1 MVPKIMLIL
10 TENWTI
16 VDKQDLRTLVD
27 WAVIAEESGI
37 YGLMLSD
44 HITLGASAG
53 ARGIEPNPRAYAAPG
68 NQDPQT
74 PWPDSLLLF
83 SAIAARTSKI
93 KLFCGAII
101 APLRHPV
108 HLAKQLA
115 TLDCLSEG
123 RLIVQPTVSW
133 HQDEYEHLG
142 VPFRKRGKL
151 LDEHLE
157 AWQRL
162 WNESPASYD
171 GQHYQF
177 EGVYFEPKPYRKGG
191 PPLWFGG
198 QSMHAPLLRRLVQYG
213 QGFHPFGAP
222 SAEDLQQLR
231 DGLTAAGRDISEIAM
246 IGGIRATFPDD
257 DTPADLNVALTS
269 IPPQIEQGYSIFC
282 VKPNQFINKAS
293 EFADFCQTL
302 VAGFAEMS
310 L

>member
-1 MVPKIMLIL
+1 MNPKIMLIL

-27 WAVIAEESGI
+27 WAVIAEEAGI

-53 ARGIEPNPRAYAAPG
+53 ERGIEPNPRAYAAPG
-68 NQDPQT
+68 NQDPTT

-83 SAIAARTSKI
+83 SAIAARTSEI

-115 TLDCLSEG
+115 TLDSLSEG

-133 HQDEYEHLG
+133 HEDEYEHLG
-142 VPFRKRGKL
+142 VPFKKRGKL

-157 AWQRL
+157 AWQLL
-162 WNESPASYD
+162 WNESPASYA

-177 EGVYFEPKPYRKGG
+177 EGVYFEPKPHRSGG

-198 QSMHAPLLRRLVQYG
+198 QSMHAPLLRRLVKYG

-222 SAEDLQQLR
+222 TSEDKRQLR
-231 DGLTAAGRDISEIAM
+231 NGLAAAGRNMSEIAL
-246 IGGIRATFPDD
+246 IGGIRATFSDND
-257 DTPADLNVALTS
+257 SPADLDLALTS
-269 IPPQIEQGYSIFC
+269 IPPQIEQGYTVFC
-282 VKPNQFINKAS
+282 VKPDQFISDAH
-293 EFADFCQTL
+293 DFSAFCDRL

>member
-1 MVPKIMLIL
+1 MNPKIMLIL

-16 VDKQDLRTLVD
+16 VDRQDLRTLVD
-27 WAVIAEESGI
+27 WAVVAEQTGI
-37 YGLMLSD
+37 YGVMLSD

-53 ARGIEPNPRAYAAPG
+53 ERGIEPNPRAYAAPG
-68 NQDPQT
+68 NQDPRT

-83 SAIAARTSKI
+83 SAIAARTHKI

-115 TLDCLSEG
+115 TLDCLAEG

-133 HQDEYEHLG
+133 HKDEYEHLG
-142 VPFRKRGKL
+142 VAFHKRGQL

-162 WNESPASYD
+162 WNESPASYM
-171 GQHYQF
+171 GEHYQF
-177 EGVYFEPKPYRKGG
+177 EGVYFEPKPYRPGG

-198 QSMHAPLLRRLVQYG
+198 QAMHPPLLQRLVKYG
-213 QGFHPFGAP
+213 HGFHPFGAP
-222 SAEDLQQLR
+222 SAEDMAQLR
-231 DGLTAAGRDISEIAM
+231 DGLAAVGRSINDLELV
-246 IGGIRATFPDD
+246 GGIRATFPDH
-257 DTPADLNVALTS
+257 DTPADLQLALAS
-269 IPPQIEQGYSIFC
+269 IPPQIEQGYTIFC
-282 VKPNQFINKAS
+282 VKPNQFIDDAS
-293 EFADFCQTL
+293 QFADFCQEL